1 MSDTPED
8 NPEEFGLPPA
18 DDGMPN
24 MGSDADG
31 PGGADPGPA
40 FEDAGGF
47 EPGGPTGAS
56 EADIAATLDA
66 MIGGG
71 DSASPGGGGSA
82 GFGSYTNMSALG
94 QVPVEVQVVLG
105 RARLPIGNI
114 LKLGRGAVVEIDRRV
129 GEQVEIHINHRPVAR
144 GEIVIVDDDRLGVT
158 LTEIITNS
166 NNIH

>member
-1 MSDTPED
+1 MNDTPED
-8 NPEEFGLPPA
+8 KPKDFGLPT
-18 DDGMPN
+18 DDGAP
-24 MGSDADG
+24 DL
-31 PGGADPGPA
+31 GAGPA
-40 FEDAGGF
+40 GGIPSGDGLPKDDTGF
-47 EPGGPTGAS
+47 QQGGPTPS

-71 DSASPGGGGSA
+71 ADDAPASHSS

-158 LTEIITNS
+158 LTEIITNAP
-166 NNIH
+166 NLH

>member
-1 MSDTPED
+1 MIDEPNE
-8 NPEEFGLPPA
+8 PEEPVEN
-18 DDGMPN
+18 DVE
-24 MGSDADG
+24 ADG
-31 PGGADPGPA
+31 GLAGLG
-40 FEDAGGF
+40 EDFSAEGAGGDDAADIGVS
-47 EPGGPTGAS
+47 EDEAS

-66 MIGGG
+66 MIGGDDEG
-71 DSASPGGGGSA
+71 GSGGGT

-158 LTEIITNS
+158 LTEIITNAA
-166 NNIH
+166 NLH

>member
-8 NPEEFGLPPA
+8 KSEAFGLPT
-18 DDGMPN
+18 DDG
-24 MGSDADG
+24 A
-31 PGGADPGPA
+31 PG
-40 FEDAGGF
+40 AGEGKP
-47 EPGGPTGAS
+47 EGNAAS

-66 MIGGG
+66 MIGGDAG
-71 DSASPGGGGSA
+71 GSTGGGASKAG
-82 GFGSYTNMSALG
+82 GFGAYTNMSALG

-105 RARLPIGNI
+105 RAKLPIGNI

-158 LTEIITNS
+158 LTEIITNQP
-166 NNIH
+166 NIH

>member
-1 MSDTPED
+1 MSDTPDDKGEGFD
-8 NPEEFGLPPA
+8 LPPV
-18 DDGMPN
+18 DEN
-24 MGSDADG
+24 V
-31 PGGADPGPA
+31 PGDNNSA
-40 FEDAGGF
+40 EGF
-47 EPGGPTGAS
+47 EAGGPTPS

-71 DSASPGGGGSA
+71 GDEAPKGGRGGM
-82 GFGSYTNMSALG
+82 GSYNNMSVLG

-105 RARLPIGNI
+105 RAKLPIGNI

-158 LTEIITNS
+158 LTEIITNAP
-166 NNIH
+166 NLH

>member
-8 NPEEFGLPPA
+8 NPNEFGLPQDDGMPA
-18 DDGMPN
+18 DDGRPQA
-24 MGSDADG
+24 GQGADG
-31 PGGADPGPA
+31 
-40 FEDAGGF
+40 FEA
-47 EPGGPTGAS
+47 GAS
-56 EADIAATLDA
+56 AQSEAEIAATLDA

-71 DSASPGGGGSA
+71 GDEAASAGGGA

-105 RARLPIGNI
+105 RAKLPIGNI

-158 LTEIITNS
+158 LTEIITNTP
-166 NNIH
+166 NLH

>member
-8 NPEEFGLPPA
+8 NKDEFGLPI
-18 DDGMPN
+18 DDGAP
-24 MGSDADG
+24 SADG
-31 PGGADPGPA
+31 LPTDNTPGG
-40 FEDAGGF
+40 DAGGF
-47 EPGGPTGAS
+47 EAGGPAEAS
-56 EADIAATLDA
+56 EAEIAATLDA

-71 DSASPGGGGSA
+71 GDEAPSGGKAG
-82 GFGSYTNMSALG
+82 GFGSYNNMSALG

-105 RARLPIGNI
+105 RAKLPIGNI

-166 NNIH
+166 PNLH

>member
-1 MSDTPED
+1 MTDQSDE
-8 NPEEFGLPPA
+8 NEGEFGLPET
-18 DDGMPN
+18 DDGE
-24 MGSDADG
+24 
-31 PGGADPGPA
+31 
-40 FEDAGGF
+40 FQAGG
-47 EPGGPTGAS
+47 PQAS

-71 DSASPGGGGSA
+71 SDAEESSGRGGA
-82 GFGSYTNMSALG
+82 GFGSYNNMSALG

-158 LTEIITNS
+158 LTEIITNAA
-166 NNIH
+166 NLH

>member
-8 NPEEFGLPPA
+8 NPEAFGLPTDNGAP
-18 DDGMPN
+18 GTEPN
-24 MGSDADG
+24 QGTSDQG
-31 PGGADPGPA
+31 
-40 FEDAGGF
+40 
-47 EPGGPTGAS
+47 GAS
-56 EADIAATLDA
+56 EAEIAATLDA
-66 MIGGG
+66 MIGGS
-71 DSASPGGGGSA
+71 DAGGAGPAQKSG

-105 RARLPIGNI
+105 RAKLPIGNI

-158 LTEIITNS
+158 LTEIITNAP
-166 NNIH
+166 NLH

>member
-1 MSDTPED
+1 MIDEPNE
-8 NPEEFGLPPA
+8 PEEPGENETEAEGGLAGLGEDFGA
-18 DDGMPN
+18 TE
-24 MGSDADG
+24 
-31 PGGADPGPA
+31 GG
-40 FEDAGGF
+40 EDASELGVT
-47 EPGGPTGAS
+47 EDEAS

-66 MIGGG
+66 MIGG
-71 DSASPGGGGSA
+71 DDEGGAGGTS

-158 LTEIITNS
+158 LTEIITNAA
-166 NNIH
+166 NLH

>member
-18 DDGMPN
+18 DEGMPDL
-24 MGSDADG
+24 GESSDFTSGNDFEAG
-31 PGGADPGPA
+31 GPA
-40 FEDAGGF
+40 A
-47 EPGGPTGAS
+47 AS

-71 DSASPGGGGSA
+71 GEATGGAPGG

-158 LTEIITNS
+158 LTEIITNAT
-166 NNIH
+166 NLH

>member
-8 NPEEFGLPPA
+8 DPNEFGLPG
-18 DDGMPN
+18 DDGTPDIEMP
-24 MGSDADG
+24 SADEIG
-31 PGGADPGPA
+31 LEENAQ
-40 FEDAGGF
+40 
-47 EPGGPTGAS
+47 S

-66 MIGGG
+66 MIGGAG
-71 DSASPGGGGSA
+71 GEDVDSG
-82 GFGSYTNMSALG
+82 GFGAYTNMSALG

-105 RARLPIGNI
+105 RAKLPIGNI

-158 LTEIITNS
+158 LTEII
-166 NNIH
+166 NNTQNLH

>member
-8 NPEEFGLPPA
+8 NPEDFGLPPA
-18 DDGMPN
+18 DEGMPDLGGGDLGAA
-24 MGSDADG
+24 MG
-31 PGGADPGPA
+31 
-40 FEDAGGF
+40 GGF
-47 EPGGPTGAS
+47 EPGGPSAAS

-71 DSASPGGGGSA
+71 DAAPAGGA

-158 LTEIITNS
+158 LTEIITNTS
-166 NNIH
+166 NIH

>member
-18 DDGMPN
+18 DDGMPDL
-24 MGSDADG
+24 GGGDLGADLG
-31 PGGADPGPA
+31 GGGAD
-40 FEDAGGF
+40 F
-47 EPGGPTGAS
+47 EPGGPAAAS

-71 DSASPGGGGSA
+71 DAAPSGGGA

-166 NNIH
+166 SNIH

>member
-18 DDGMPN
+18 DEGMPGTGDN
-24 MGSDADG
+24 E
-31 PGGADPGPA
+31 
-40 FEDAGGF
+40 FEA
-47 EPGGPTGAS
+47 GGPTAS

-71 DSASPGGGGSA
+71 DDADPGSSA

-94 QVPVEVQVVLG
+94 QVPVEIQVVLG

-158 LTEIITNS
+158 LTEIITNQT
-166 NNIH
+166 NLH

>member
-1 MSDTPED
+1 MIDDQNDPNDPNETEED
-8 NPEEFGLPPA
+8 FGAGPSNPAEDFGLGDAEEA
-18 DDGMPN
+18 DT
-24 MGSDADG
+24 
-31 PGGADPGPA
+31 
-40 FEDAGGF
+40 GGF
-47 EPGGPTGAS
+47 EAGGPSGAS
-56 EADIAATLDA
+56 EAEIAATLDA

-71 DSASPGGGGSA
+71 GDTDTGGGAGNA

-158 LTEIITNS
+158 LTEIITNAA
-166 NNIH
+166 NLH

>member
-8 NPEEFGLPPA
+8 NPEAFGLPT
-18 DDGMPN
+18 DDG
-24 MGSDADG
+24 A
-31 PGGADPGPA
+31 PGT
-40 FEDAGGF
+40 
-47 EPGGPTGAS
+47 EPGQPGEEQGAAS
-56 EADIAATLDA
+56 EAEIAATLDA
-66 MIGGG
+66 MIGGAG
-71 DSASPGGGGSA
+71 DAGGAGPAQKSG
-82 GFGSYTNMSALG
+82 GFGAYTNMSALG

-105 RARLPIGNI
+105 RAKLPIGNI

-166 NNIH
+166 PNLH

>member
-8 NPEEFGLPPA
+8 NPEDFGLPPA
-18 DDGMPN
+18 DEGMPDL
-24 MGSDADG
+24 GGGDIGADL
-31 PGGADPGPA
+31 GGAM
-40 FEDAGGF
+40 GGDF
-47 EPGGPTGAS
+47 EPGGPATAS

-71 DSASPGGGGSA
+71 DAAPSGGA

-158 LTEIITNS
+158 LTEIITNTS
-166 NNIH
+166 NIH

>member
-8 NPEEFGLPPA
+8 NPNEFGLPQ
-18 DDGMPN
+18 DDGLPQDN
-24 MGSDADG
+24 DD
-31 PGGADPGPA
+31 
-40 FEDAGGF
+40 GF
-47 EPGGPTGAS
+47 EPGASAQS
-56 EADIAATLDA
+56 EAEIAATLDA

-71 DSASPGGGGSA
+71 GDTGGSRGGGGG

-105 RARLPIGNI
+105 RAKLPIGNI

-166 NNIH
+166 PNLH

>member
-8 NPEEFGLPPA
+8 NKDEFGLPI
-18 DDGMPN
+18 DDGM
-24 MGSDADG
+24 GSADG
-31 PGGADPGPA
+31 LPTDDPMAGGGD
-40 FEDAGGF
+40 GGF
-47 EPGGPTGAS
+47 EAGGPAEAS
-56 EADIAATLDA
+56 EAEIAATLDA

-71 DSASPGGGGSA
+71 GEESSSSGG
-82 GFGSYTNMSALG
+82 GFGSYNNMSALG

-105 RARLPIGNI
+105 RAKLPIGNI

-166 NNIH
+166 PNLH

>member
-1 MSDTPED
+1 MIDEPNE
-8 NPEEFGLPPA
+8 PEEPVENDVEADSGLA
-18 DDGMPN
+18 GLGEDF
-24 MGSDADG
+24 SAQ
-31 PGGADPGPA
+31 GASG
-40 FEDAGGF
+40 EDAANLSVSDD
-47 EPGGPTGAS
+47 EAN

-66 MIGGG
+66 MIGGEDDVG
-71 DSASPGGGGSA
+71 AGSGT

-158 LTEIITNS
+158 LTEIITNAA
-166 NNIH
+166 NLH

>member
-8 NPEEFGLPPA
+8 NPEDFGLPK
-18 DDGMPN
+18 DEGMPEAE
-24 MGSDADG
+24 GI
-31 PGGADPGPA
+31 PGD
-40 FEDAGGF
+40 DNGF
-47 EPGGPTGAS
+47 EAGPQAAS
-56 EADIAATLDA
+56 EAEIAATLDA

-71 DSASPGGGGSA
+71 GEDSGGAPQA

-105 RARLPIGNI
+105 RAKLPIGNI

-166 NNIH
+166 PNLH

>member
-8 NPEEFGLPPA
+8 DPNEFGLPG
-18 DDGMPN
+18 DDGMPDIE
-24 MGSDADG
+24 MPSADEIG
-31 PGGADPGPA
+31 LEENAQ
-40 FEDAGGF
+40 
-47 EPGGPTGAS
+47 S

-71 DSASPGGGGSA
+71 GGDEVDSG
-82 GFGSYTNMSALG
+82 GFGAYTNMSALG

-105 RARLPIGNI
+105 RAKLPIGNI

-158 LTEIITNS
+158 LTEII
-166 NNIH
+166 NNAQNLH

>member
-1 MSDTPED
+1 MSDLPED
-8 NPEEFGLPPA
+8 NPEDFGLPTDDGNPNADAAPTPGVGDIPTAGDLPA
-18 DDGMPN
+18 D
-24 MGSDADG
+24 S
-31 PGGADPGPA
+31 
-40 FEDAGGF
+40 GGF
-47 EPGGPTGAS
+47 EAGGPQPS

-66 MIGGG
+66 MIGG
-71 DSASPGGGGSA
+71 DDAGGSA
-82 GFGSYTNMSALG
+82 GGAAGGFGAYTNMSALG

-158 LTEIITNS
+158 LTEIINNS
-166 NNIH
+166 PNLH

>member
-18 DDGMPN
+18 DDGMPG
-24 MGSDADG
+24 MGKA
-31 PGGADPGPA
+31 
-40 FEDAGGF
+40 GF
-47 EPGGPTGAS
+47 EPGGPTAS

-71 DSASPGGGGSA
+71 DDTPSSRVA

-158 LTEIITNS
+158 LTEIITNAT
-166 NNIH
+166 NLH

>member
-18 DDGMPN
+18 DEGMPDL
-24 MGSDADG
+24 GESADF
-31 PGGADPGPA
+31 GAAPTD
-40 FEDAGGF
+40 DNGF
-47 EPGGPTGAS
+47 EPGGPSAS

-66 MIGGG
+66 MIGG
-71 DSASPGGGGSA
+71 DAGGSSAGA

-158 LTEIITNS
+158 LTEIITNAT
-166 NNIH
+166 NLH

>member
-8 NPEEFGLPPA
+8 NPNEFGLPQ
-18 DDGMPN
+18 DDGMPT
-24 MGSDADG
+24 DDG
-31 PGGADPGPA
+31 IPQAGAPDT
-40 FEDAGGF
+40 DGF
-47 EPGGPTGAS
+47 EPGAAAQS
-56 EADIAATLDA
+56 EAEIAATLDA

-71 DSASPGGGGSA
+71 ADEAPSGGA

-105 RARLPIGNI
+105 RAKLPIGNI

-158 LTEIITNS
+158 LTEIITNTP
-166 NNIH
+166 NLH

>member
-1 MSDTPED
+1 MSDDPNE
-8 NPEEFGLPPA
+8 NEGEFGLPEK
-18 DDGMPN
+18 D
-24 MGSDADG
+24 DAD
-31 PGGADPGPA
+31 
-40 FEDAGGF
+40 FK
-47 EPGGPTGAS
+47 PGGPQAS

-71 DSASPGGGGSA
+71 SGAEEAPSRGS

-158 LTEIITNS
+158 LTEIITNAA
-166 NNIH
+166 NLH